1 MESLAEQTGET
12 VYLAAVDRE
21 AGTSTYVEGIDSPQP
36 VSYWVPIGT
45 SRPLYCSAA
54 GLCLLA
60 YQDRAWRE
68 AYVRRTPLE
77 PLTRRTQT
85 DPDKLLRRLEEI
97 QRDGVASSV
106 GAAVRTE
113 EHTSELQ
120 SLMRISYA
128 VFYL

>member
-36 VSYWVPIGT
+36 VSYWVPKGT

-60 YQDRAWRE
+60 YQDRAWPE
-68 AYVRRTPLE
+68 DYVRRTPLD

-85 DPDKLLRRLEEI
+85 DPDKLLRRWEEI
-97 QRDGVASSV
+97 QRDGVDYSV
-106 GAAVRTE
+106 REAVAAGGGMAAPRG
-113 EHTSELQ
+113 HQ
-120 SLMRISYA
+120 SGR
-128 VFYL
+128 

>member
-1 MESLAEQTGET
+1 ILSKRSFPEIIRGCMESLAEQTGET

-60 YQDRAWRE
+60 R
-68 AYVRRTPLE
+68 
-77 PLTRRTQT
+77 
-85 DPDKLLRRLEEI
+85 
-97 QRDGVASSV
+97 S
-106 GAAVRTE
+106 E

-120 SLMRISYA
+120 SLMRSSYA
-128 VFYL
+128 VFCLKQKK